1 MRAPRQRQSR
11 NFGPRR
17 ILAIALVLA
26 MAGCVSKLAEG
37 RVRSA
42 LVDAG
47 LPQPIA
53 ACMAERMT
61 DRLTIGQL
69 QKLQVLQAP
78 KRSLSDYVFAVR
90 RLNDSALLN
99 VTASSAALC
108 AAGLAPERR

>member
-1 MRAPRQRQSR
+1 MRSSIRTQSR
-11 NFGPRR
+11 HSAAHG
-17 ILAIALVLA
+17 ILAIVLVLA
-26 MAGCVSKLAEG
+26 ISGCVAKLAES

-42 LVDAG
+42 LMDAG

-61 DRLTIGQL
+61 DRLSIGQL
-69 QKLQVLQAP
+69 QKLQVLQSP

-108 AAGLAPERR
+108 ATGFAPETR